1 MTVWFN
7 ILQRNLNA
15 KCTSSFLSL
24 WLLTLTF
31 CEKAW
36 MWSTTSLLSL
46 QLSAMHWMHIVSFF
60 FYFIPCNFLFCC
72 NCWNVFKPFFAP
84 CDFWCCFIVVVDNC
98 SNTSCYSCW
107 SIFPT
112 CFSPY
117 NFWCWFNCCYNRW
130 LLQNL
135 ISCCH
140 WLRQLL
146 KHCSNSNVYNFNGGS
161 NTSYDN
167 TSTSTNKVSLQVKP
181 FEFRCFFSF
190 ELHVYCIIRSMSMH
204 FFKLK

>member
-60 FYFIPCNFLFCC
+60 LSFLPCEFLFCC
-72 NCWNVFKPFFAP
+72 NYWNVLWPLLVP
-84 CDFWCCFIVVVDNC
+84 CDFWCCFIIVVDNC
-98 SNTSCYSCW
+98 SNTSSYSCW
-107 SIFPT
+107 NIFPT
-112 CFSPY
+112 LFSPC
-117 NFWCWFNCCYNRW
+117 NFWCWFVVVADGCYKIS
-130 LLQNL
+130 L
-135 ISCCH
+135 IVVTGCDTCWNIVPTQMFILSMEIQMH
-140 WLRQLL
+140 LII
-146 KHCSNSNVYNFNGGS
+146 
-161 NTSYDN
+161 T
-167 TSTSTNKVSLQVKP
+167 P
-181 FEFRCFFSF
+181 
-190 ELHVYCIIRSMSMH
+190 LHQPTR
-204 FFKLK
+204 